1 MGEFEDYMKKVNDK
15 VISSK
20 ALFDIGQYATSV
32 SASYYA
38 MFLTAKALLIKEGF
52 RPKSHAGTI
61 SLFSE
66 EYVLK
71 KGFNKD
77 IFKFLSRTQ
86 SLREEADYDSIDN
99 ITKKI
104 AKEKI
109 IETEDFINEAKQ
121 FFE

>member
-1 MGEFEDYMKKVNDK
+1 MKKVNDK

-20 ALFDIGQYATSV
+20 ALFDIEQYATSV
-32 SASYYA
+32 SSSYYA

-71 KGFNKD
+71 RGFDKD

-86 SLREEADYDSIDN
+86 SLREEADYDSVDC

-104 AKEKI
+104 AHDKI
-109 IETEDFINEAKQ
+109 VETEKFINESKR
-121 FFE
+121 FYD

>member
-1 MGEFEDYMKKVNDK
+1 
-15 VISSK
+15 
-20 ALFDIGQYATSV
+20 
-32 SASYYA
+32 